1 MIRLEKVY
9 ATLSETQKF
18 AVGMAAVA
26 RDDMP
31 EVLRVLATASRKW
44 YSLGSLVPAAWSFD
58 AVGMRHLVERL
69 EIALRMD
76 AAMHVSQ
83 SWWYEPQL
91 EGRSD
96 EVPVG
101 RAGGRDAGGG
111 PADTARHPDRA
122 VRLNAYLLLSHR
134 DGWSE
139 FLTRLRID
147 PELGDRLIPAG
158 NTLRAAE
165 KLAGKLA
172 MSEAETREMVLE
184 TDPNGAGKVVTA
196 AGVADR
202 LQQTYEELLA
212 SWGQDRD

>member
-44 YSLGSLVPAAWSFD
+44 YSLASLVPAAWSFD
-58 AVGMRHLVERL
+58 AVGLRHLTERL

-76 AAMHVSQ
+76 AALHVSQ
-83 SWWYEPQL
+83 SWWYEALL
-91 EGRSD
+91 EGRGD
-96 EVPVG
+96 EVPLG
-101 RAGGRDAGGG
+101 LPGGG
-111 PADTARHPDRA
+111 TADTARHPDRA
-122 VRLNAYLLLSHR
+122 VRLNAYLLLAHR
-134 DGWSE
+134 DGWAE
-139 FLTRLRID
+139 FLTRLRIE

-165 KLAGKLA
+165 KMAGKLA
-172 MSEAETREMVLE
+172 MSEAETQEMVLE
-184 TDPNGAGKVVTA
+184 TDADGGGKVVTPA
-196 AGVADR
+196 AVADQ
-202 LQQTYEELLA
+202 LESEFYQMLA
-212 SWGQDRD
+212 VWDAQ